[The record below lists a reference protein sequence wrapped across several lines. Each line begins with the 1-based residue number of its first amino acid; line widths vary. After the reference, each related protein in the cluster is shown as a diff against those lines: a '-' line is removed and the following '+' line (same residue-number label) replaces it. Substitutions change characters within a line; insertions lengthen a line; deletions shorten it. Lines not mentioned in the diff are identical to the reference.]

1 MALAGMRADASK
13 DCLET
18 HQNVTRIT
26 NKYHRKSI
34 CEQDSYAYVPLEVAD
49 ECQEDETAS
58 PIKKTFNL

>member
-26 NKYHRKSI
+26 NKYHRKSNW
-34 CEQDSYAYVPLEVAD
+34 EQDSYTDIPLQYHKIYTYIPLEYPYKD
-49 ECQEDETAS
+49 
-58 PIKKTFNL
+58 